1 MNLELLGDRQ
11 SQSGYLTYYF
21 LYVVAQVL
29 RRHYITCSTTINLIT
44 SLYTE

>member
-29 RRHYITCSTTINLIT
+29 EKALHYL
-44 SLYTE
+44 LHHH